1 MVAVT
6 ESFGRLSRASA
17 AHRDR
22 PSHTLGDVTVWE
34 GEGGGG
40 AVRAERFGLYCTVV
54 AEVSVHVSI
63 RQHTPA
69 YASIRQHTSAYVSI
83 RMLTYAELC

>member
-1 MVAVT
+1 MLSVA

-17 AHRDR
+17 AHRHR
-22 PSHTLGDVTVWE
+22 PSSQALGDVTG
-34 GEGGGG
+34 GEGGQR

-63 RQHTPA
+63 RLH
-69 YASIRQHTSAYVSI
+69 
-83 RMLTYAELC
+83 TYAQTLVA